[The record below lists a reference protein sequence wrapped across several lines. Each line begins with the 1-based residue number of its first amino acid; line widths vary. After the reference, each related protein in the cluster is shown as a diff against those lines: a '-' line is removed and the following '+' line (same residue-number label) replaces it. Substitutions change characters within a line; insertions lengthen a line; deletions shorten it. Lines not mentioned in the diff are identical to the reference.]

1 MSESKNPARRSRT
14 SREEAR
20 GNMLRA
26 ARELLQDKD
35 PDQLTVREIAE
46 HAGHHH
52 RFVQDWFGGKAGL
65 YVEVLNEISAEM
77 AIEVDV
83 SQVRGQPD
91 SRIVQAVFLVAWL
104 VVNEPDLVAGDRL
117 RTLANRLEYYFYD
130 RFGVSRE
137 DARLLARH
145 GMLVVCGYV
154 FFKDAF
160 DLKDEDY
167 LRLIA
172 LEFVLGQS
180 LGTRSGD

>member
-1 MSESKNPARRSRT
+1 MSKSVEPARRPRT

-26 ARELLQDKD
+26 ARELLEIMD

-65 YVEVLNEISAEM
+65 YMEVLNELSSEM
-77 AIEVDV
+77 AVEVEV
-83 SQVRGQPD
+83 NQVQGQPD
-91 SRIVQAVFLVAWL
+91 SRVVQAVLLVAWL
-104 VVNEPDLVAGDRL
+104 VANEPDLVAGDRL
-117 RTLANRLEYYFYD
+117 RPLVNRLESYFYD

-145 GMLVVCGYV
+145 GMLVVAGYV
-154 FFKDAF
+154 VFKDAF

-167 LRLIA
+167 LRLVG

-180 LGTRSGD
+180 LGTRSGE